1 MEQYFLC
8 LEMYKYCQV
17 ISRFAFELAFDN
29 RHLLCIFFLF
39 LPADVYAAEYKLQK
53 TTINSKSPLVN
64 DERGIDRRE
73 RIIAASSF

>member
-39 LPADVYAAEYKLQK
+39 LPADVYAAEYKLQ
-53 TTINSKSPLVN
+53 
-64 DERGIDRRE
+64 
-73 RIIAASSF
+73 